1 MKNVFFSHKGNGE
14 SSSVGMINILLT
26 MMFLK
31 RIMEI
36 MIHFSDVFFL
46 QFKIYGQLDEWI
58 GEGMICFQQLK
69 GEIWWLSHLHFV
81 VS

>member
-31 RIMEI
+31 RFMEI
-36 MIHFSDVFFL
+36 MIHFSDVFF
-46 QFKIYGQLDEWI
+46 FYN
-58 GEGMICFQQLK
+58 LK
-69 GEIWWLSHLHFV
+69 SMDNWMSGLGRG
-81 VS
+81 